1 MSELVFFTS
10 NRGKLAH
17 FKYIGTRM
25 GVTISGF
32 REKFFYAS
40 YHEPRLDDREALL
53 RESYES
59 ALKQWRKRHIADD
72 FGFFFLEDTS
82 VKIDALSVTRDVPG
96 VHVKYWM
103 RDMNFET
110 LDGLILKAGGNRR
123 ATVRSDI
130 VLHIPER
137 VRHAMG
143 IGDELVWFHGETSG
157 RVVASETRITP
168 NLLYP
173 WLDNRTF
180 NRWFVPDGFDV
191 PISCLSISDANS
203 VDFRYRAFKQAADL
217 LSSAG
222 ILKQNNKPVAV
233 QLPLSLIPKAPPIFL
248 LCGYSCA
255 GKTRLAQ
262 WLRDTQGY
270 IHLEASDFMYQE
282 FWRRH
287 GIWTGIKIG
296 DFAESVLNQ
305 DPTIVP
311 KTIAEQI
318 QEKRYSKVVVSGF
331 RSPNEAL
338 ELQKL
343 MAPERDV
350 HVIFLDASQAI
361 RLERAIARGRDD
373 ITADG
378 FANRDEQEKKMGLGK
393 ISLLPGCLVLAND
406 TRLELLFDRFSSQY
420 GHLLAFQGSEAS
432 PSRDRELEDLILL
445 SLLSEYKESGFTTRE
460 IAELVNLR
468 FGQSK
473 SKNNVSRYF
482 QQDFHAFYEARAEN
496 KKIRYTLSNTGVS
509 RALYLK
515 RVRAEITTRKS
526 PRKTPK
532 EAPSLF

>member
-10 NRGKLAH
+10 NRAKLAH
-17 FKYIGTRM
+17 FKYIGARM

-40 YHEPRLDDREALL
+40 YHEPRLDDRESLL

-59 ALKQWRKRHIADD
+59 ALTQWRKRHIDND
-72 FGFFFLEDTS
+72 FGLFFLEDTS
-82 VKIDALSVTRDVPG
+82 VRIEALSTDRDVPG

-103 RDMNFET
+103 RGMTFDT
-110 LDGLILKAGGNRR
+110 LDNLIRQAGGNRR

-143 IGDELVWFHGETSG
+143 IGDELVWFHGETNG
-157 RVVASETRITP
+157 RVVTNEIQIKP

-203 VDFRYRAFKQAADL
+203 VDFRFRAFKLAIDFLAG
-217 LSSAG
+217 AG
-222 ILKQNNKPVAV
+222 ILKEKNKPVAV
-233 QLPLSLIPKAPPIFL
+233 QLPLLLIPKAPPIFL

-262 WLRDTQGY
+262 WLRDTQNH
-270 IHLEASDFMYQE
+270 IHLEASDFMYQA

-287 GIWTGIKIG
+287 GIGSGIKIG
-296 DFAESVLNQ
+296 DFAESALSQ
-305 DPTIVP
+305 DPTVVP
-311 KTIAEQI
+311 KVIAEEI
-318 QEKRYSKVVVSGF
+318 QEKQYSKVVVSGF
-331 RSPNEAL
+331 RSPSEAL

-343 MAPERDV
+343 MTPVRDV
-350 HVIFLDASQAI
+350 QLIFLDASQPI
-361 RLERAIARGRDD
+361 RLQRAIARGRDD
-373 ITADG
+373 VTPES
-378 FANRDEQEKKMGLGK
+378 FANRDEQEMAMGLEK
-393 ISLLPGCLVLAND
+393 IPLLQNCEILSNEKSL
-406 TRLELLFDRFSSQY
+406 EFLFDCFSTQHSR
-420 GHLLAFQGSEAS
+420 LLDLQSSES
-432 PSRDRELEDLILL
+432 LPSRERELEDLILL
-445 SLLSEYKESGFTTRE
+445 SLLNENKASGFTTRE
-460 IAELVNLR
+460 IAELVNIR
-468 FGQSK
+468 FGLSK

-482 QQDFHAFYEARAEN
+482 QQDFHAFYEVRVEN
-496 KKIRYTLSNTGVS
+496 NKIRYTLSNTGVS

-515 RVRAEITTRKS
+515 RVKLAITTRPTPRKS
-526 PRKTPK
+526 PK
-532 EAPSLF
+532 EVPGLF